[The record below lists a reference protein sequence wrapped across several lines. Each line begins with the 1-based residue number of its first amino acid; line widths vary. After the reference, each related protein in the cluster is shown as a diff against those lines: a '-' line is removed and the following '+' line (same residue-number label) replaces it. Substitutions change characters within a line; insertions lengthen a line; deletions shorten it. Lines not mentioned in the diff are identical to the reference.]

1 MNRPKE
7 TVVERAGRLL
17 SNQAELTLM
26 LYKTYADADTEA
38 KKIAKELEAAKKINS
53 KKKTQPLTD
62 SKEREK

>member
-1 MNRPKE
+1 
-7 TVVERAGRLL
+7 
-17 SNQAELTLM
+17 M

-38 KKIAKELEAAKKINS
+38 KKIAKELAAAKKINS